1 MLQDEASNFDNL
13 FFSEAG
19 RACTLAYKNVALVQ
33 PFMYI
38 LMPTLIISRAVYRQS
53 HKLREPGYYCIG
65 AAPIPAGHAAFVQE
79 LCPYKMRLDPD
90 TAHVVRGVRD
100 IVRIDP
106 RCVACSAK
114 RRVCRQLEKR
124 RGHDVL
130 SGRGDSLRTMLLE
143 SAESPWRLHDRS
155 GLFSRMLR

>member
-1 MLQDEASNFDNL
+1 MPIQDAANL
-13 FFSEAG
+13 
-19 RACTLAYKNVALVQ
+19 
-33 PFMYI
+33 
-38 LMPTLIISRAVYRQS
+38 
-53 HKLREPGYYCIG
+53 
-65 AAPIPAGHAAFVQE
+65 
-79 LCPYKMRLDPD
+79 D
-90 TAHVVRGVRD
+90 TAHVVRGVRG

-130 SGRGDSLRTMLLE
+130 SGHGGSLRAMLPK

-155 GLFSRMLR
+155 ELFSKMLRCGEQVKSGEKPE